1 MQVGICLFHEQE
13 DGSLLSRPFNFYVFP
28 GAASRRRIVMDASTA
43 HFHRSNNMDFNKWVL
58 QGVPFLSRA
67 EYDAEAE
74 ALLAEPQEPTPQA
87 RGPRVTLTREDDVAF
102 MSTTMATVHAW
113 LAEPWAEDGE
123 PAELALPAC
132 NPFLRRALFEEVEGL
147 RAGRPE
153 LQAES
158 RALEGE
164 PDSRKKQV
172 VLRRL
177 SAAAQRARA
186 EAARAQQLASLTQR
200 AGFLRVWRALCA
212 SGKPLVG
219 HNLLYDLLF
228 LHDHFEAP
236 LPPSLA
242 ACKASLHARLPLVW
256 DTKLLATRCGR
267 FAETALG
274 PLHAAC
280 VGGEPPSS
288 VAVSFPPDFARYD
301 GGEQAH
307 EAGYDAHM
315 TGVVLAALRRAE
327 LAPEAACNR
336 LYLMRSLY
344 GVPRRASNPSLAG
357 AGQVCH

>member
-1 MQVGICLFHEQE
+1 M
-13 DGSLLSRPFNFYVFP
+13 
-28 GAASRRRIVMDASTA
+28 
-43 HFHRSNNMDFNKWVL
+43 
-58 QGVPFLSRA
+58 
-67 EYDAEAE
+67 
-74 ALLAEPQEPTPQA
+74 
-87 RGPRVTLTREDDVAF
+87 
-102 MSTTMATVHAW
+102 
-113 LAEPWAEDGE
+113 
-123 PAELALPAC
+123 
-132 NPFLRRALFEEVEGL
+132 
-147 RAGRPE
+147 
-153 LQAES
+153 
-158 RALEGE
+158 
-164 PDSRKKQV
+164 

-280 VGGEPPSS
+280 VGGEPPSP

-344 GVPRRASNPSLAG
+344 GVPRMASNPRLAG
-357 AGQVCH
+357 AGPVCH